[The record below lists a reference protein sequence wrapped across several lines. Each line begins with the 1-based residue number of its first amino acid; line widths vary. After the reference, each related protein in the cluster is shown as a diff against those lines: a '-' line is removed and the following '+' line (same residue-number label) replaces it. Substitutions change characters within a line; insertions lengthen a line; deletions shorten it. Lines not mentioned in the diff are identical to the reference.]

1 MYDPDLNELIDGCVE
16 GNRKSQERIYQMF
29 YGKMLG
35 VCLRYTKDMS
45 QAQDLLQDGFIKVFT
60 NIGKFNRSGSFE
72 GWVRRIVVNTT
83 IDYFRKS
90 KNDWILLGDNQ
101 SAEDFAEVEE
111 DEDDEPSRDFDSD
124 QVIEAMQKLS
134 PAYRTVFNM
143 YVFENLQ
150 HNEIAE
156 KLGVSVGT
164 SKSNLAKAR
173 KNLKQILLTEYR
185 NADEQ

>member
-1 MYDPDLNELIDGCVE
+1 MYDPDLNELIDGCVQ
-16 GNRKSQERIYQMF
+16 GNRKSQERVYQMF

-60 NIGKFNRSGSFE
+60 NIGKFNRNGSFE
-72 GWVRRIVVNTT
+72 GWVRRLVVNTT

-90 KNDWILLGDNQ
+90 KNDWILLGENQ
-101 SAEDFAEVEE
+101 SVEDYAEVE
-111 DEDDEPSRDFDSD
+111 DEEEERGPEFDSD

-134 PAYRTVFNM
+134 PAYRTVFYM

-173 KNLKQILLTEYR
+173 KNLKRILLTEYR
-185 NADEQ
+185 TADE